1 MTRWIG
7 ATIPLLIVVFG
18 SSVAIVTATPV
29 QAVTQT
35 SAAGI
40 PADVSARH
48 LRRHTRH
55 TRHTRHAYRPHDQ
68 LTYYDRPYNYEPAPF
83 VPFNYGYV
91 FWPRIF
97 WWP

>member
-7 ATIPLLIVVFG
+7 AAIPLLIVMFG
-18 SSVAIVTATPV
+18 SSVAIVTATAAPV

-35 SAAGI
+35 SATGI
-40 PADVSARH
+40 PADVSARRH
-48 LRRHTRH
+48 LR
-55 TRHTRHAYRPHDQ
+55 RHTRHAYRPHDQ

>member
-7 ATIPLLIVVFG
+7 AAIPLLAVTFG
-18 SSVAIVTATPV
+18 SSVAIVTATAAPV
-29 QAVTQT
+29 QAVVQT
-35 SAAGI
+35 
-40 PADVSARH
+40 PATSTPTDLSAR
-48 LRRHTRH
+48 RHVRH
-55 TRHTRHAYRPHDQ
+55 HTRHAYRTHDQ
-68 LTYYDRPYNYEPAPF
+68 LYYYDRPSTYEPAPF